1 VKKSFKRAALAL
13 SLLSLSVSAIA
24 AVSIHTDI
32 VVQAE
37 VATAVHVYY
46 GGKDVTNG
54 SINLSLAENAGYLTA
69 TTGPL
74 LFIGNAS
81 SVSLSMTQPAKKQL
95 ISGGG
100 DVMGV
105 NAMWI
110 NPNGGSATFV
120 EYNLS
125 SIPVYPTLADVP
137 DPNKGVQV
145 QFKSTG
151 RTETYPLGVYSGT
164 YTILVT
170 PST

>member
-1 VKKSFKRAALAL
+1 
-13 SLLSLSVSAIA
+13 
-24 AVSIHTDI
+24 
-32 VVQAE
+32 
-37 VATAVHVYY
+37 
-46 GGKDVTNG
+46 
-54 SINLSLAENAGYLTA
+54 
-69 TTGPL
+69 
-74 LFIGNAS
+74 
-81 SVSLSMTQPAKKQL
+81 
-95 ISGGG
+95 
-100 DVMGV
+100 MGV